1 MSDAFTDAARQTER
15 ALEKYRKGFTIA
27 DEKDPRIRIEK
38 LRERQGHLRDEIA
51 IKEDQISIME
61 HEIAELNRR

>member
-1 MSDAFTDAARQTER
+1 MVT
-15 ALEKYRKGFTIA
+15 KGFTMA
-27 DEKDPRIRIEK
+27 DEKNPFIKIQK

-61 HEIAELNRR
+61 HEIAEMCKG